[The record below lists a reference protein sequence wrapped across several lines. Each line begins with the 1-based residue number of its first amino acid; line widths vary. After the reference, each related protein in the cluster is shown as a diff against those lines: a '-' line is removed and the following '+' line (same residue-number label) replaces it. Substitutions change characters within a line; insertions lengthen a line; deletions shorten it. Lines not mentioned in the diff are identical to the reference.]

1 MKKIFF
7 ILFILLC
14 LGSFSQNVK
23 FTISGRIKDESTG
36 EDLTGA
42 MIYINEIKT
51 GTVTNTYGFY
61 SLNIPPGKYTLIYS
75 YMGYENFKKDVDL
88 KSNQVI
94 NIELKERKQEL
105 KEIEVTG
112 DKPDERNIQEN
123 KMSVIKLD
131 MKEAKKIPT
140 LLGEQDIIKVIQLL
154 PGIQQAGDGN
164 TLFVVRGGNVDQ
176 NLIQLDEA
184 VVYNPSHVAGFFSV
198 FNGDAIKD
206 FEIYKGGIPSNYG
219 GRLSSVLDVRLKD
232 GDNKKFDVTGG
243 IGILTS
249 RLTIEGPLK
258 KNKSS
263 FIISGRR
270 SYYDL
275 FFPFISAARGATAY
289 FYDLNMK
296 LNYELSAKD
305 KVYLSGYFGRDVLGI
320 SSQTIGTNYGNAT
333 GTLRWNH
340 IFNSKLFS
348 NTSLIFS
355 RYDYSFDVDQSTTQN
370 YSRQNYINDVGGKVD
385 FNYYFS
391 PKSNLKFGLLET
403 YHTFEPG
410 KRVPITSESAIIEV
424 DLPLKRALEQ
434 GYYISHSYKFTH
446 KLSVDYGLRLSV
458 FSNIGSGRQFNY
470 LNGNAVYLDNGR
482 LNPGIITDTSNYAS
496 GQIYHTSYGL
506 EPRLNMIYV
515 IDSKSSIKASY
526 NRMYQYMS
534 LIQNITASIGQEF
547 WTPSDNYLKPQIAD
561 QVSLGYFRNFRENTI
576 EASAEVYYK
585 YMQNTTELIDNAN
598 VGFNEAIESQVAMG
612 QGRAYGLELF
622 IHKKTGKTTGWIGY
636 TLSKS
641 ERQVD
646 GVNNSQ
652 WYPFRYDRTHYLTFV
667 LSHQIS
673 KRVSVATNFIYGT
686 GEAFTMAYGRY
697 QLFDPNQPSSILYG
711 PRNGARF
718 PAYNRMDVS
727 LTLRRKELPGVVY
740 KNHSEW
746 IFAVYNVYGYKNAY
760 TIDFEQQNNG
770 FGNPQGPPAAYMT
783 YLFTYVPSITYNFK
797 F

>member
-7 ILFILLC
+7 ILITFL
-14 LGSFSQNVK
+14 SFEIFAQHNKIS
-23 FTISGRIKDESTG
+23 ISGRIKDAATG
-36 EDLTGA
+36 EDITSA
-42 MIYINEIKT
+42 MIYIDELKT

-61 SLNIPPGKYTLIYS
+61 SLSVPQGKYTVEFS
-75 YMGYENFKKDVDL
+75 FMGYEKMKKVIDL
-88 KSNQVI
+88 KSNQIV
-94 NIELKERKQEL
+94 NIELTERNKELNEV
-105 KEIEVTG
+105 EVTG
-112 DKPDERNIQEN
+112 DKPDSRNVQEN
-123 KMSVIKLD
+123 KISVIKLD

-140 LLGEQDIIKVIQLL
+140 LFGEQDIIKVLELL
-154 PGIQQAGDGN
+154 PGVQQAGEGN
-164 TLFVVRGGNVDQ
+164 TQFVVRGGNVDQ

-206 FEIYKGGIPSNYG
+206 FEIYKGGIPANYG
-219 GRLSSVLDVRLKD
+219 GRLSSVLDVRMKD
-232 GDNKKFDVTGG
+232 GDNKKFEVSGG
-243 IGILTS
+243 VGILSS
-249 RLTIEGPLK
+249 RLTVEGPLK

-263 FIISGRR
+263 FIISARR
-270 SYYDL
+270 SYFDL
-275 FFPFISAARGATAY
+275 FFPFISQARGATAY
-289 FYDLNMK
+289 FYDLNIK
-296 LNYELSAKD
+296 LNYELTPKD
-305 KVYLSGYFGRDVLGI
+305 KIYLSGYFGRDVLGI
-320 SSQTIGTNYGNAT
+320 SSQTIGTSYGNAT
-333 GTLRWNH
+333 GTMRWNH
-340 IFNSKLFS
+340 IFNSKLFM
-348 NTSLIFS
+348 NTSLIYS
-355 RYDYSFDVDQSTTQN
+355 SYDYSFDVDQSTTQN
-370 YSRQNYINDVGGKVD
+370 YSRQNYIHDIGAKVD
-385 FNYYFS
+385 FNYYIS
-391 PKSNLKFGLLET
+391 PKSSLKFGVLET

-410 KRVPITSESAIIEV
+410 KRVPITSESTVVED
-424 DLPLKRALEQ
+424 DLPLKHALEQ
-434 GYYISHSYKFTH
+434 GIYISHSYKFTH
-446 KLSVDYGLRLSV
+446 KFSIDYGLRLSV
-458 FSNIGSGRQFNY
+458 FSNIGAGRQFNY
-470 LNGNAVYLDNGR
+470 VNGQAVYMDNGR
-482 LNPGIITDTSNYAS
+482 LNPGIITDTVNYAS

-506 EPRLNMIYV
+506 EPRVNMVYV

-547 WTPSDNYLKPQIAD
+547 WTPSDQYIKPQICD
-561 QVSLGYFRNFRENTI
+561 QVSVGYFRNFLENSI

-622 IHKKTGKTTGWIGY
+622 LHKKTGKTTGWIGY

-641 ERQVD
+641 ERQVN
-646 GVNNSQ
+646 GVNNDQ

-673 KRVSVATNFIYGT
+673 KRVSVATTFVYGT
-686 GEAFTMAYGRY
+686 GEAFTTAIGRY
-697 QLFDPNQPSSILYG
+697 QLFDPNQPFTTLYG
-711 PRNGARF
+711 SRNDARF

-746 IFAVYNVYGYKNAY
+746 IFAIYNVYGYKNAY

-770 FGNPQGPPAAYMT
+770 FGNPPGPPTAYMT